1 VWAGGGGKGEG
12 IKKLTDSPG
21 SGSSFPSSAD
31 FSRASKS
38 SASDFTPSNA
48 LSISIEPQASA
59 AYKDTHILILMYY
72 HLKNNTHKKDYSHN
86 FPPRQFLKLKEF
98 LKF

>member
-1 VWAGGGGKGEG
+1 MWSRGGGEG

-59 AYKDTHILILMYY
+59 AYKNTHILILIYY
-72 HLKNNTHKKDYSHN
+72 YRKTTHTRKTFHTIFHDDN
-86 FPPRQFLKLKEF
+86 FVSKEF